1 MNFCLGYYTQINRK
15 SVTVLCFITVE
26 NLKIEIGKGRRITL
40 KKEKQTVVKM
50 RSFFFFLSLKESEQV
65 CLSNE
70 SLMNLKLKTIR
81 VPLME

>member
-1 MNFCLGYYTQINRK
+1 MNFCLGYHTQINRK
-15 SVTVLCFITVE
+15 SVTVLCFIRVE

-50 RSFFFFLSLKESEQV
+50 RSIFFLSLKESEQV